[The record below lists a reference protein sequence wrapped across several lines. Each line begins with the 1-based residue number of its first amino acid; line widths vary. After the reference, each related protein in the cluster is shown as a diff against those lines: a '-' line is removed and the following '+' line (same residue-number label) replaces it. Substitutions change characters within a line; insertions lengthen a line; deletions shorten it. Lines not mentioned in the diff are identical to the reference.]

1 MHESNYI
8 HDSGYFK
15 TLKVFKMTQIEITF
29 LGTTAAIPTKV
40 RNHPAIH
47 LRYQS
52 ENEYCYLFDCGEGTQ
67 RQILYSGLNFMR
79 IDEIFITHLHADHF
93 AGLFGLLESM
103 GLEGRKRPLRIFAPE
118 AEKFVEAL
126 QSVGYSSKSFAII
139 PRNVVF
145 EGNEIEI
152 LVDSEEFAVY
162 AIPVK
167 HGIPAVAY
175 AFVEKDRVKIDKA
188 KTKKLGLPATGPI
201 YREIKEKGSIVFEGK
216 KIKLEDISFVE
227 KGKKIVYSGD
237 TMPCH
242 NIVKLAADADFLI
255 HDSTFFTD
263 IEEIEPGSKHSSLDD
278 VMNIAKQAKA
288 KEIILTHISRRY
300 QDIKELKEKIKG
312 YENVK
317 IAKDFMKIVL
327 K

>member
-1 MHESNYI
+1 
-8 HDSGYFK
+8 
-15 TLKVFKMTQIEITF
+15 MTQIEITF
-29 LGTTAAIPTKV
+29 LGTTAAIPTNV

-67 RQILYSGLNFMR
+67 RQILYAGLNFMR

-103 GLEGRKRPLRIFAPE
+103 SLEGRKKPLRIFAPE

-126 QSVGYSSKSFAII
+126 QSVGYSSKNFAVI
-139 PRNVVF
+139 PRNVAF

-152 LVDSEEFAVY
+152 LVDAEEFTVY

-175 AFVEKDRVKIDKA
+175 AFVEKDRIKIDKA
-188 KTKKLGLPATGPI
+188 KAKKLGLPETGPL
-201 YREIKEKGSIVFEGK
+201 YRKIKAEGSAVFNVK
-216 KIKLEDISFVE
+216 KIMLEDISIVE
-227 KGKKIVYSGD
+227 KGKKVVYSGD
-237 TMPCH
+237 TMPCS
-242 NIVKLAADADFLI
+242 NIVKLASDADLLI

-263 IEEIEPGSKHSSLDD
+263 LEGMEGARHSSLDE
-278 VMNIAKQAKA
+278 VMRIARQAKA
-288 KEIILTHISRRY
+288 KGVVLTHISRRY